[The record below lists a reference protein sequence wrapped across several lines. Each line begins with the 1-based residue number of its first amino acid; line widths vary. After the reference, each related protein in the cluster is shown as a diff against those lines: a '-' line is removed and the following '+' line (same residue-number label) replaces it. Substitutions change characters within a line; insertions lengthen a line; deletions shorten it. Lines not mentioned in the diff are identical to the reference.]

1 MNRNDDDVMA
11 ASVAYIDELFGPGA
25 GVKHAAFLNRI
36 ENDAL
41 REMLHRYHALESDTQ
56 QLSVAENYL
65 IGVAV
70 LCATKSYGTAA
81 MFAKTLLHL
90 GVHRDK
96 ILTTIAR
103 LSMWVGGLHAVEATL
118 HIQKAIAEYEAKGLA
133 SLDAWFPDS
142 PGTAK

>member
-1 MNRNDDDVMA
+1 MSHHDDDVVA
-11 ASVAYIDELFGPGA
+11 ATVAYLDELFGPGA

-41 REMLHRYHALESDTQ
+41 REMVHRYHALESDTQ
-56 QLSVAENYL
+56 HLSVAENYL

-90 GVHRDK
+90 GVSRDK
-96 ILTTIAR
+96 ILTAVAR
-103 LSMWVGGLHAVEATL
+103 LAMWVGGLHAVEASL

-133 SLDAWFPDS
+133 SLEAWFPAS
-142 PGTAK
+142 PGAAK